1 MALRTAPCPQCKT
14 VIVFGER
21 ACRSCGLVFNYGAS
35 APPEPTEAEVFDALL
50 SAQPAAT
57 SPKPAP
63 ELAPAPAPAPAPV
76 PPAARPAP
84 VSTQTAPREP
94 AVATMPGLDTGR
106 FSVGDVDVD
115 DVPGLIDS
123 TLFASFTP
131 AHVDVAPIPG
141 LEVNRVDTADVRV
154 VPLDVDHGRVDD
166 VGEVATQAI
175 PGIYGSDMFADHVD
189 IAAGGEASPS
199 LEVSHIRVRA
209 KPSEARAVV
218 DEQNLRTI
226 ACMSCGTMHS
236 RTRCPACA
244 TPHTDLS

>member
-1 MALRTAPCPQCKT
+1 
-14 VIVFGER
+14 
-21 ACRSCGLVFNYGAS
+21 
-35 APPEPTEAEVFDALL
+35 
-50 SAQPAAT
+50 
-57 SPKPAP
+57 
-63 ELAPAPAPAPAPV
+63 
-76 PPAARPAP
+76 
-84 VSTQTAPREP
+84 
-94 AVATMPGLDTGR
+94 MPGLDTGR

-141 LEVNRVDTADVRV
+141 LEVNRVDDVGDVRV
-154 VPLDVDHGRVDD
+154 ARLDVDHGRVDD

-175 PGIYGSDMFADHVD
+175 PGMYGSDMFADNVD
-189 IAAGGEASPS
+189 IAAGAEASPS

-218 DEQNLRTI
+218 DEENLRTI

-244 TPHTDLS
+244 TPHTDLHTP